1 MATDEGGILMG
12 KSLYAA
18 RICRRDL
25 FIVLMAAAAL
35 LAGARPASAGETTTY
50 SYDALGRLTNAAHS
64 GSVNGGLNQAY
75 SHDAAD
81 NRTNVTVTGSPF
93 STSARVIVLPLKGMP
108 VIPLTNG
115 F

>member
-1 MATDEGGILMG
+1 MG
-12 KSLYAA
+12 KSLRAA
-18 RICRRDL
+18 HMRRRDP
-25 FIVLMAAAAL
+25 FIFLMAASAL
-35 LAGARPASAGETTTY
+35 LAGTGPALAGETTTY

-93 STSARVIVLPLKGMP
+93 STSARVVVLPLKGMS
-108 VIPLTNG
+108 VIPLANG